1 MSILPIRR
9 TILTV
14 LACTCYRSPPTED
27 KQPVM
32 LEGEVGEEMYIV
44 VEGSKSV
51 LLERKEETIGWLSSG
66 DFFGEL
72 GA

>member
-1 MSILPIRR
+1 MSSEDSKLPI
-9 TILTV
+9 
-14 LACTCYRSPPTED
+14 
-27 KQPVM
+27 M

-44 VEGSKSV
+44 VEGSKTV
-51 LLERKEETIGWLSSG
+51 LLQQGGKDIGKLSTG

>member
-1 MSILPIRR
+1 MNVEAGKVPL
-9 TILTV
+9 
-14 LACTCYRSPPTED
+14 
-27 KQPVM
+27 M

-44 VEGSKSV
+44 VEGSKTV
-51 LLERKEETIGWLSSG
+51 LLERDGVDIGKLSSG